1 MVVGGGKLS
10 NCPDNFIEEL
20 QRIDMLFVLCELDS
34 EKPKQEPVINY
45 WI

>member
-1 MVVGGGKLS
+1 VVGGGKLS

-20 QRIDMLFVLCELDS
+20 QRIDMLFVLCELDGKRS
-34 EKPKQEPVINY
+34 KPEPVINY

>member
-1 MVVGGGKLS
+1 MAGGGKLS
-10 NCPDNFIEEL
+10 NCSDNFIEEV

-34 EKPKQEPVINY
+34 EKPKSEPVINY